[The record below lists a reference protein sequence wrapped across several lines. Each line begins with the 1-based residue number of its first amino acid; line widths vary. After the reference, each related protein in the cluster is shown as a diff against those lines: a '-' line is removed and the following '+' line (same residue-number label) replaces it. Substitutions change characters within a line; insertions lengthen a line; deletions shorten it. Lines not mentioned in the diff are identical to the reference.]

1 MITLY
6 NAVMAGSFPA
16 ILLLL
21 TLLTGAFWLL
31 DRFKFAPARRAAAQ
45 SAVNTFDT
53 ETADKIRVS
62 GGEAEV
68 EAVRNSLAD
77 KHLKMPWWLEY
88 TAGFFTVIAA
98 VFVLRS
104 FVAEPFR
111 IPSSS
116 MMPTLQDGDLILVNK
131 FTWGLRMP
139 VFDTVLIPVSSP
151 KRGDPIVFRFPEN
164 PSIDYIKRVVAL
176 PGDVV
181 EYSGKKLILNGKPV
195 PTTTLPDFFDPEAA
209 ASGLNPA
216 MLRADPKLS
225 YMRQFKETMPNADGD
240 IEHRVLNNPFLGASM
255 GQSRIHRG
263 QWKNACTY
271 LTDGIR
277 CTVPAGHYFAMGD
290 NRDNSEDSRY
300 WGFVPDKNIV
310 GKAFFIW
317 MNFSTPSRIGAFK

>member
-1 MITLY
+1 MITFY
-6 NAVMAGSFPA
+6 SAVMAGSFPA

-21 TLLTGAFWLL
+21 TLLTGVFWLL
-31 DRFKFAPARRAAAQ
+31 DRVRFAPARKAAAD
-45 SAVNTFDT
+45 AALAAFDA
-53 ETADKIRVS
+53 EAAPKIRVS

-68 EAVRNSLAD
+68 EQVRHTLAD

-88 TAGFFTVIAA
+88 TAGFFTVICA

-139 VFDTVLIPVSSP
+139 VFDTVLIPVSKP
-151 KRGDPIVFRFPEN
+151 KRGDPIVFRYPED
-164 PSIDYIKRVVAL
+164 PTKDYIKRVVAIG
-176 PGDVV
+176 GDTV
-181 EYSGKKLILNGKPV
+181 EYTAKKVTINGKAV
-195 PTTTLPDFFDPEAA
+195 PTIALPDFFDPSAA

-216 MLRADPKLS
+216 LLRADPQLA
-225 YMRQFKETMPNADGD
+225 YMRQFKETLPNTDGA
-240 IEHRVLNNPFLGASM
+240 IEHRLLNNPFLNASM
-255 GQSRIHRG
+255 GQSRIPQG
-263 QWKNACTY
+263 PWKSACTI
-271 LTDGIR
+271 LADGIR
-277 CTVPAGHYFAMGD
+277 CNVPAGHYFVMGD

-317 MNFSTPSRIGAFK
+317 MNFSAPSRIGSFK